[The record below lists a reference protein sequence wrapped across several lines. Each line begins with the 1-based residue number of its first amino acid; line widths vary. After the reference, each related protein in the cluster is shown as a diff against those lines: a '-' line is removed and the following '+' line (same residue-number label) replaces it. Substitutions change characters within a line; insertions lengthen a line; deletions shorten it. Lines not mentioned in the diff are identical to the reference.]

1 MSIPISVQILGKTV
15 QIDAKPEEPLA
26 VVMNKVNEI
35 TGETADDF
43 AWEVPESDW
52 ERFLFFPPRSL
63 ETPTGKRK
71 LFSFQWFIDKSGATS
86 S

>member
-26 VVMNKVNEI
+26 VVI